1 MMPHLQLVCI
11 VISILFLTITIY
23 MCINSMSICF
33 CPNYF
38 DQKHSKEFKL
48 FKMKIF
54 TNIWGVK
61 NKS

>member
-11 VISILFLTITIY
+11 VLSILFFTIY

-38 DQKHSKEFKL
+38 DQKHSTEFNL
-48 FKMKIF
+48 FKIR
-54 TNIWGVK
+54 GVK
-61 NKS
+61 DKS